1 MYIMYILLL
10 ELFFKKY
17 KIYDSISSVIFYKH
31 EVIFNLFFFKSIKI

>member
-1 MYIMYILLL
+1 MYILSITRIV
-10 ELFFKKY
+10 FFKKY